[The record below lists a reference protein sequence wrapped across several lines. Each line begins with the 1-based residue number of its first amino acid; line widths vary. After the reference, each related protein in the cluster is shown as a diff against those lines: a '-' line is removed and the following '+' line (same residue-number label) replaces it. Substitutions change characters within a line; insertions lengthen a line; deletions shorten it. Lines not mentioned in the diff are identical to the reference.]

1 MASSRFIVLNSYLFW
16 PNRLLI
22 VWCALND
29 KQKYHPNQ
37 QISASL
43 IVNFFVLE
51 SGESSVL
58 EVLDIALCSNR
69 TLKYAV
75 PIWKNRATCTCSCFT
90 SSDDGFALHVDPL
103 SPSLFCG

>member
-1 MASSRFIVLNSYLFW
+1 MASSRFMVLNSYLFW
-16 PNRLLI
+16 QNRLLI

-58 EVLDIALCSNR
+58 EVLGIALCFHVE
-69 TLKYAV
+69 K
-75 PIWKNRATCTCSCFT
+75 SCYMYLEL
-90 SSDDGFALHVDPL
+90 LHQQ
-103 SPSLFCG
+103 